1 MAGEEPTDETEEKKK
16 EGPSEATEEKKTS
29 KAVISVIFLLVAM
42 AAVSIYSTMQ
52 PVGYKYTST
61 VAGVSV
67 HSQIPLEEL
76 QYREN
81 VALYNNSDP
90 AAVTCNFEL
99 SAISIQDRLG
109 YKILIEQGEQGIYI
123 QTDKAYIRGM
133 NYEETLQT
141 CNIFSCLRE
150 GIECPSNLWSI
161 RDSILKEKKINI
173 AIDNELR
180 GSAVQGYGD
189 IMGALGYI
197 QAENQMEDID
207 GNGRIEN
214 WELEESLIKI
224 FPYIMEGDE
233 CKLQPITTGLQKL
246 NATNETYNCRTLSPA
261 IILQKADENK
271 IDVNGDRMTIM
282 GDDEHVG
289 SAAIIVRDVISPE
302 LIRSLYGLD

>member
-1 MAGEEPTDETEEKKK
+1 MAGEEPTEETEGEKKESLK
-16 EGPSEATEEKKTS
+16 DTEEKKTS
-29 KAVISVIFLLVAM
+29 KAVIFVIFLLVAM
-42 AAVSIYSTMQ
+42 AAVSIYSKMQ
-52 PVGYKYTST
+52 PVSYRHTST
-61 VAGVSV
+61 VAGVGV
-67 HSQIPLEEL
+67 YSQIPLEEL

-90 AAVTCNFEL
+90 AAITCNFEL
-99 SAISIQDRLG
+99 SAISIQNRLG

-133 NYEETLQT
+133 NYEETLRA
-141 CNIFSCLRE
+141 CNIFSCLKE

-173 AIDNELR
+173 AIDSELR
-180 GSAVQGYGD
+180 GEAIQGYGD

-197 QAENQMEDID
+197 QAENID

-224 FPYIMEGDE
+224 FPYIMEGSD

-246 NATNETYNCRTLSPA
+246 NATNETYNCNILSPA
-261 IILQKADENK
+261 IILQKADENR
-271 IDVNGDRMTIM
+271 IEVTGDRIIIM